1 MDDTELF
8 VAWDTGY
15 ASVFCGILFV
25 GVVVS
30 SNVVVVTAS
39 DASDVSVLSLVLL
52 STSSASYCFSPRS
65 ILNPSI
71 AIAIQTTSNEMIE
84 AINATD
90 SIVSLTSPA

>member
-15 ASVFCGILFV
+15 ASVFCGILSV

-30 SNVVVVTAS
+30 SNVVVGTAADAS
-39 DASDVSVLSLVLL
+39 DASVLSLVLL
-52 STSSASYCFSPRS
+52 SASDYFSPRS
-65 ILNPSI
+65 ILKPSI

-90 SIVSLTSPA
+90 SIVSLTSLV